1 MNKFKKSTIAIAFAA
16 ISAFSFSAIAQN
28 NATDNSTTVKT
39 EKSVCTPGSSK
50 CDGKKDKC
58 DGKKDKCD
66 RKKSDNTKNA
76 DCRKASKKDKST
88 ASKARKNPFEGL
100 NLTAEQQSKIDALNA
115 ERKQAA
121 ENAKKERS
129 EAKANRTA
137 DKKEKQNLTA
147 EQKQAMKAKKAEE
160 MKQRAERRNAER
172 RDYLNSVKSIL
183 TPEQYQTYL
192 ENSYLSHHA
201 GRKAGMRG
209 KDGKGMKQH
218 ARKAGKP
225 NAKNRQRNNG

>member
-28 NATDNSTTVKT
+28 NATDNSTAVKT
-39 EKSVCTPGSSK
+39 EKSVCTPGS
-50 CDGKKDKC
+50 DKC
-58 DGKKDKCD
+58 DGKTDKCD
-66 RKKSDNTKNA
+66 SKKSGKCDGKNGKR
-76 DCRKASKKDKST
+76 DCQKACKKDKST
-88 ASKARKNPFEGL
+88 ASKERKNPFEGL

-121 ENAKKERS
+121 ENARKERS

-147 EQKQAMKAKKAEE
+147 EQRQAMKAQKATE

-172 RDYLNSVKSIL
+172 RDYLNSIKSIL

-192 ENSYLSHHA
+192 ENNYLSHHA

-218 ARKAGKP
+218 ARGANKP
-225 NAKNRQRNNG
+225 NAKTPRHNG